1 MTRKMANY
9 NQVKVLTDSICEKL
23 NITDEDEIQDAYVVA
38 MECIKKYPDYG
49 DLYTKKIIFF
59 RINQYVVKKRKPNY
73 TNIINDIGYNMD
85 DTMYKAHYQ
94 QIIKNILPAVIKN
107 ATTERS
113 YEFTKIFFEMA
124 EYYGIYL
131 EKDILKYLHNQPL
144 PKTICV
150 ILTMYTMGRDFTC
163 EEIARWYNTSKCRVQ
178 QMKEKGLRQFRSTF
192 YRLHINVNDIFE

>member
-38 MECIKKYPDYG
+38 MECIKKYPDYC
-49 DLYTKKIIFF
+49 DSYTKKIIFF

-163 EEIARWYNTSKCRVQ
+163 EEIARWYNTSKCRVY
-178 QMKEKGLRQFRSTF
+178 QMKEKGLRQFRSTC